1 MIDTLQSLDQQWLLA
16 VNGMHNGYLDAFMW
30 EVSRVYSWALILV
43 AVLVV
48 NVRMGWRQTLCF
60 VLAVAV
66 AVLLADQVASSIIKP
81 LVERLRPT
89 HDPSLAGLVHVVRD
103 YRGGMYG
110 FVSSH
115 SANAFAVAVLVG
127 LMMPHR
133 AAMGALLAWACLQCY
148 SRMYLGVHYPGDIVG
163 GMIVGVA
170 SAMAVYAAWRRYAT
184 RMLGESA
191 CAYSSRDSLTVAA
204 AVGTSMVVI
213 AVAAL
218 TGI

>member
-48 NVRMGWRQTLCF
+48 NVRKGWRQTLCF

-133 AAMGALLAWACLQCY
+133 ATMGALLAWACLQCY

-170 SAMAVYAAWRRYAT
+170 AAMAVYAAWRRYAT

>member
-133 AAMGALLAWACLQCY
+133 ATMGALLAWACLQCY

-170 SAMAVYAAWRRYAT
+170 AAMAVYAAWRRYAT
-184 RMLGESA
+184 RMQGESA

-204 AVGTSMVVI
+204 AVGTSIVVI

>member
-48 NVRMGWRQTLCF
+48 NVRKGWRQTLCF

-133 AAMGALLAWACLQCY
+133 AAMGALLAWASLQCY

-170 SAMAVYAAWRRYAT
+170 AAMAVYAAWRRYAT